1 MLDLNK
7 IQELA
12 VKAATLNDTKSFEF
26 LQNSLTELKN
36 NSNPQLRFLALRIEN
51 RLKENQN
58 YNDYVTQQEV
68 KKAASNAD
76 EGQREQQLRETQKQQ
91 LNATSAKLQQDK
103 KKAEAFKNEQEEL
116 KQLKQMNDQIAY
128 NQKINMIFEQLSV
141 ERQTLIRNL
150 ESEFNE
156 ENRQFVRNF
165 VLDKTQTEPEASQNL
180 HKIISH
186 EIGEEYVRYDDRTAS
201 IDFSM
206 QTPPKQLEETANKTQ
221 KLGDVAL
228 KEGNITAATTAY
240 ITTNN
245 ATATE
250 AAQNAKQAEEFAKN
264 NLQIKSYEE
273 LDRVRTQGFM
283 EKIFEETYPKYHQQ
297 ITQYNEDTTLTDE
310 EKQEKI
316 AKIEEKL
323 QLDLESKAAKADIDL
338 NNPRIKEH
346 FASYIVTK
354 EDVNQE
360 QVAKLL
366 KIDEERLKEQ
376 QEEQRKVKE
385 AQKEFLDEIEGPN
398 PTPTP
403 KKEEKLEEVKTNEVQ
418 EKGKLKEEDLNDL
431 LTAKNDF
438 RTDPDPNSEK
448 IANKAAE
455 IMQATIEGRNQQ
467 MIEESQQPDNKPSYA
482 EQVNK
487 QLREAQ
493 KEQEQQELN
502 QQNNNNANLASQK

>member
-1 MLDLNK
+1 MLN
-7 IQELA
+7 
-12 VKAATLNDTKSFEF
+12 VSFR
-26 LQNSLTELKN
+26 ST
-36 NSNPQLRFLALRIEN
+36 
-51 RLKENQN
+51 
-58 YNDYVTQQEV
+58 
-68 KKAASNAD
+68 
-76 EGQREQQLRETQKQQ
+76 
-91 LNATSAKLQQDK
+91 
-103 KKAEAFKNEQEEL
+103 
-116 KQLKQMNDQIAY
+116 
-128 NQKINMIFEQLSV
+128 
-141 ERQTLIRNL
+141 ERQT
-150 ESEFNE
+150 
-156 ENRQFVRNF
+156 
-165 VLDKTQTEPEASQNL
+165 P
-180 HKIISH
+180 
-186 EIGEEYVRYDDRTAS
+186 
-201 IDFSM
+201 
-206 QTPPKQLEETANKTQ
+206 
-221 KLGDVAL
+221 
-228 KEGNITAATTAY
+228 

-264 NLQIKSYEE
+264 NLQIKSDEE

>member
-1 MLDLNK
+1 MIDINK

-12 VKAATLNDTKSFEF
+12 LKASTLNDTKSFEF
-26 LQNSLTELKN
+26 LQNSLTELKSS
-36 NSNPQLRFLALRIEN
+36 SNPKFRFLALRIEN
-51 RLKENQN
+51 QLKDNQN
-58 YNDYVTQQEV
+58 YNDYVKTQQEV
-68 KKAASNAD
+68 KKAASNTD
-76 EGQREQQLRETQKQQ
+76 EHREQLRETQKQQ

-141 ERQTLIRNL
+141 ERQNSIKNI
-150 ESEFNE
+150 ENEFKE
-156 ENRQFVRNF
+156 ETRQQVRNF
-165 VLDKTQTEPEASQNL
+165 VLDKTQTEAEAGQNL
-180 HKIISH
+180 HKILSKNL
-186 EIGEEYVRYDDRTAS
+186 GEEYVRYDDRTAS

-206 QTPPKQLEETANKTQ
+206 QTPPELLKETADKTQ

-245 ATATE
+245 GTATL

-264 NLQIKSYEE
+264 NLQIKSDEE

-297 ITQYNEDTTLTDE
+297 ITQFNEDTTLTDE
-310 EKQEKI
+310 QKQEKI
-316 AKIEEKL
+316 AKIEGKL
-323 QLDLESKAAKADIDL
+323 QSELESKAAKADIDL
-338 NNPRIKEH
+338 NNPKIKEH
-346 FASYIVTK
+346 FASYIATK

-366 KIDEERLKEQ
+366 KIDEARLKEQ
-376 QEEQRKVKE
+376 QEEQRKAKE

-398 PTPTP
+398 
-403 KKEEKLEEVKTNEVQ
+403 
-418 EKGKLKEEDLNDL
+418 
-431 LTAKNDF
+431 F

-455 IMQATIEGRNQQ
+455 IMQATIEGRNQK

-482 EQVNK
+482 EEANK
-487 QLREAQ
+487 RLREMQ
-493 KEQEQQELN
+493 KEQEQQEELN
-502 QQNNNNANLASQK
+502 QQNNNANLSSQK

>member
-36 NSNPQLRFLALRIEN
+36 NSDPKLRFLALRIES

-58 YNDYVTQQEV
+58 YNDYVKTQQEV
-68 KKAASNAD
+68 KKDASNAV
-76 EGQREQQLRETQKQQ
+76 EEQREQRETQKQQ
-91 LNATSAKLQQDK
+91 VNAVSAKLQQDK

-116 KQLKQMNDQIAY
+116 KQLKQLNDQAAY
-128 NQKINMIFEQLSV
+128 NMKINMIFEQLSV

-206 QTPPKQLEETANKTQ
+206 QTPPELLKQTADKTQ

-228 KEGNITAATTAY
+228 DNNNLNAATSAY

-250 AAQNAKQAEEFAKN
+250 AAQNAKRAEEFAKN
-264 NLQIKSYEE
+264 TLQMKGEEE
-273 LDRVRTQGFM
+273 LNSAKTQGFIA
-283 EKIFEETYPKYHQQ
+283 KIFEETYPKYQEQ
-297 ITQYNEDTTLTDE
+297 IAQFNEDTTLTDE
-310 EKQEKI
+310 EKQEQIKR
-316 AKIEEKL
+316 IERKL
-323 QLDLESKAAKADIDL
+323 QSDLESKASQADIDL
-338 NNPRIKEH
+338 NNPKTKEH
-346 FASYIVTK
+346 LASFIAK
-354 EDVNQE
+354 QENVNQE
-360 QVAKLL
+360 QVAKIL
-366 KIDEERLKEQ
+366 KIDEERLKEA
-376 QEEQRKVKE
+376 QEEERQAKKALE
-385 AQKEFLDEIEGPN
+385 ASLDEIDGLP
-398 PTPTP
+398 
-403 KKEEKLEEVKTNEVQ
+403 
-418 EKGKLKEEDLNDL
+418 
-431 LTAKNDF
+431 F
-438 RTDPDPNSEK
+438 RTDKDPNSEK

-455 IMQATIEGRNQQ
+455 IMQATIEGRNQK
-467 MIEESQQPDNKPSYA
+467 MIEESQQPDNRPSYA
-482 EQVNK
+482 EEINK
-487 QLREAQ
+487 RLREAQ